1 LGMVPVDSQTMRE
14 VAPTF
19 SGAPAASQAKIIA
32 EAGAV
37 LAATLESYDITSR
50 LRIAHFLGQTC
61 EESAGYRTT
70 EEFASGREYEGR
82 QDLGNTQKGD
92 GPRYKGR
99 GLLQLTGR
107 ANYADYGKALGV
119 DLVNNPTLAAQPALS
134 LKIACEYWKR
144 HDINADCDRD
154 DAQAVTRKVNGG
166 LNGLSDR
173 IAFTQKAKTAVARLQ
188 AVQLSGAAS
197 GGAAAPGAASSGAA
211 AAGAATGQTRP
222 VLARGSQGDAVVQLQ
237 NLLRDENFAVA
248 VDGDFGPGT
257 EVAATRFQSENGLTA
272 DGIVGPQTWAALDAA
287 KKKAG

>member
-1 LGMVPVDSQTMRE
+1 MRE

-197 GGAAAPGAASSGAA
+197 GGAAAPGAASGGAA

>member
-1 LGMVPVDSQTMRE
+1 MVPVDSQTMRE

-32 EAGAV
+32 EAGPV

-197 GGAAAPGAASSGAA
+197 GGAAAPGAASGGAA

>member
-1 LGMVPVDSQTMRE
+1 MVPVDSQTMRE

-32 EAGAV
+32 EAGAL

-61 EESAGYRTT
+61 EELAGYRTT
-70 EEFASGREYEGR
+70 EEFASGKEYEGR
-82 QDLGNTQKGD
+82 QDLGNTQRGD

-107 ANYADYGKALGV
+107 ANYADYGKALAV

-197 GGAAAPGAASSGAA
+197 GGATAP
-211 AAGAATGQTRP
+211 
-222 VLARGSQGDAVVQLQ
+222 ARG
-237 NLLRDENFAVA
+237 
-248 VDGDFGPGT
+248 GPG
-257 EVAATRFQSENGLTA
+257 SGWS
-272 DGIVGPQTWAALDAA
+272 GTWADE
-287 KKKAG
+287 AGSGPRVPGRRSSAIAEFVAR

>member
-1 LGMVPVDSQTMRE
+1 MVPVDSQTMRE

-32 EAGAV
+32 EAGAL

-70 EEFASGREYEGR
+70 EEFASGKEYEGR
-82 QDLGNTQKGD
+82 QDLGNTQRGD

-107 ANYADYGKALGV
+107 ANYADYGKALAV

-173 IAFTQKAKTAVARLQ
+173 IAFTQKAKTAVARTP
-188 AVQLSGAAS
+188 SGSAFWRSVGRCDSA
-197 GGAAAPGAASSGAA
+197 GG
-211 AAGAATGQTRP
+211 
-222 VLARGSQGDAVVQLQ
+222 RG
-237 NLLRDENFAVA
+237 
-248 VDGDFGPGT
+248 GPG
-257 EVAATRFQSENGLTA
+257 SGWS
-272 DGIVGPQTWAALDAA
+272 GTWADE
-287 KKKAG
+287 AGSGPRVPGRRSSAIAEFVAR

>member
-1 LGMVPVDSQTMRE
+1 MVPVDSQTMRE

-19 SGAPAASQAKIIA
+19 SGAPAASQANIIA

-197 GGAAAPGAASSGAA
+197 GGAAAPGAASGGAA

-222 VLARGSQGDAVVQLQ
+222 VLARGSQGDVVVQLQ

>member
-1 LGMVPVDSQTMRE
+1 MVPVDSQTMRE

-82 QDLGNTQKGD
+82 QDLGNTQRGD

-107 ANYADYGKALGV
+107 ANYADYGKALAV

>member
-1 LGMVPVDSQTMRE
+1 MVPVDSQTMRE

-32 EAGAV
+32 EAGAL

-61 EESAGYRTT
+61 EELAGYRTT
-70 EEFASGREYEGR
+70 EEFASGKEYEGR
-82 QDLGNTQKGD
+82 QDLGNTQRGD

-107 ANYADYGKALGV
+107 ANYADYGKALAV

-173 IAFTQKAKTAVARLQ
+173 IAFTQKAKTAVAKLQ

-197 GGAAAPGAASSGAA
+197 GGATAP
-211 AAGAATGQTRP
+211 AAG
-222 VLARGSQGDAVVQLQ
+222 
-237 NLLRDENFAVA
+237 
-248 VDGDFGPGT
+248 GPG
-257 EVAATRFQSENGLTA
+257 SGWS
-272 DGIVGPQTWAALDAA
+272 GTWADE
-287 KKKAG
+287 AGSGPRVPGRRSSAIAEFVAR

>member
-1 LGMVPVDSQTMRE
+1 MVPVDSQTMRE

-82 QDLGNTQKGD
+82 QDLGNTHKGD

-197 GGAAAPGAASSGAA
+197 GGAAGAASGGAA

>member
-1 LGMVPVDSQTMRE
+1 MVPVDSQTMRE

-82 QDLGNTQKGD
+82 QDLGNTQRGD

-197 GGAAAPGAASSGAA
+197 GGAAAPGAASGGAA

>member
-1 LGMVPVDSQTMRE
+1 MVPVDSQTMRE

-107 ANYADYGKALGV
+107 ANYADYGKALAV

>member
-1 LGMVPVDSQTMRE
+1 MVPVDSQTMRE

-107 ANYADYGKALGV
+107 ANYADYGKALAV

-197 GGAAAPGAASSGAA
+197 GGAAAPGAASGGAA

>member
-1 LGMVPVDSQTMRE
+1 MVPVDSQTMRE

-197 GGAAAPGAASSGAA
+197 GGAAAPGAASGGAA

-272 DGIVGPQTWAALDAA
+272 DGIVGPQTWAALDAS